1 MRVHMKEKEEKFQ
14 MDSSSTQ
21 RALDCERVAHTET
34 RLRWEVC
41 HNRLEEEQKQHS
53 VEQTRVSVIL
63 VNISVE
69 FLYLKKLENLML
81 IINSVLFIRQEILC

>member
-1 MRVHMKEKEEKFQ
+1 MHTKEKE
-14 MDSSSTQ
+14 MDLNCAQ
-21 RALDCERVAHTET
+21 KQLDCERMAHNET